1 MHVPA
6 LVSCPLSFLISTI
19 ALYLSPLFSQNL
31 GVQPAN
37 SQAPT
42 APGDTGMQ
50 VINIFK
56 QYIFFFLKASWTP
69 VKSVSVKIILMKS
82 LLLFQLHL
90 KIRLVAKTWKK
101 FMVLEPYNTLSM
113 QSNRLPKTLLYNTD
127 H

>member
-1 MHVPA
+1 
-6 LVSCPLSFLISTI
+6 
-19 ALYLSPLFSQNL
+19 
-31 GVQPAN
+31 
-37 SQAPT
+37 
-42 APGDTGMQ
+42 MQ
-50 VINIFK
+50 VINICNIFK
-56 QYIFFFLKASWTP
+56 QYNFFLKASWTP
-69 VKSVSVKIILMKS
+69 VKSVSVKNILMKS